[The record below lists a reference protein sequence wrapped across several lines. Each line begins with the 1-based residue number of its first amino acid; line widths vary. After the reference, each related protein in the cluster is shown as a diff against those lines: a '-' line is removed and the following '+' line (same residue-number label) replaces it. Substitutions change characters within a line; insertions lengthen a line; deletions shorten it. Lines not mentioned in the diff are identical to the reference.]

1 MVNMF
6 RIYEDLSS
14 SMDVTAAKKITA
26 ALGALYDDLQNTAT
40 RQDMRDL
47 QKIVG
52 DLSVVQQ
59 RTEQRMEELAAAQE
73 RTEQRMGELTVAQER
88 TEQRMEELAAAQQ
101 CTEQR
106 MEELATAQQRTE
118 QRVEE
123 LAISQKQLVVEHQE
137 TRRQLGGLSMT
148 VGYQLEN
155 QAYNALPPLLSAEH
169 GITVA
174 ERLDRVYVTDKTG
187 QPIEVNIYGK
197 ALQEGRE
204 VMIIGES
211 KAQLS
216 QNDVDRFLKKKVKRL
231 EGVFPEMFLVL
242 VTHQISEPN
251 VKAYAQRKGVA
262 VYMSSWF

>member
-6 RIYEDLSS
+6 RIYEDLST
-14 SMDVTAAKKITA
+14 SMNATAAKKITT

-52 DLSVVQQ
+52 DLSVAQQHTEQRMEELAAAQQRTEQRMGDLTVAQQELTAAQQ
-59 RTEQRMEELAAAQE
+59 RTEQRMEELAAAQ
-73 RTEQRMGELTVAQER
+73 QR
-88 TEQRMEELAAAQQ
+88 TEQRMEELAA
-101 CTEQR
+101 
-106 MEELATAQQRTE
+106 AQQRTE

-123 LAISQKQLVVEHQE
+123 LAISQKQLVFDHQE

-148 VGYQLEN
+148 VGYQLKN
-155 QAYNALPPLLSAEH
+155 QAYKALPPLLSAEY
-169 GITVA
+169 GMTLA

-197 ALQEGRE
+197 ALRDGRE
-204 VMIIGES
+204 IMIIGES

-216 QNDVDRFLKKKVKRL
+216 QNDVDRFLKR
-231 EGVFPEMFLVL
+231 
-242 VTHQISEPN
+242 
-251 VKAYAQRKGVA
+251 R
-262 VYMSSWF
+262 